1 MHYNCVLIIFF
12 MTIYVG
18 NISYKTDE
26 EGLTA
31 LFSQYGTVTSAKVV
45 RDKYKGRSKGY
56 GFVEM
61 ENEDEGDNAVNN
73 LNGKE
78 LDGRDLKV
86 NKALPKKEY

>member
-1 MHYNCVLIIFF
+1 

-18 NISYKTDE
+18 NISYKTNED
-26 EGLTA
+26 GLTT
-31 LFSQYGTVTSAKVV
+31 LFSQYGSVTSAKII

-78 LDGRDLKV
+78 LDGRSLKV